1 MRSQICLQAGD
12 ANHFYSYNNE
22 IRRQTTGG
30 AIGNKLTEKLGRL
43 LMKRHDKKY
52 KQLLRKLDIQ
62 EEIFDRYVDD
72 ETEGLAALEPGVKF
86 EGGKLVI
93 DEDKV
98 EEDKAKADDLR
109 TFEVLKDIGNSIFD
123 CIQFTI
129 DVPSLNENGRLWSG
143 RGVGR

>member
-43 LMKRHDKKY
+43 LMKRHEIKY
-52 KQLLRKLDIQ
+52 KQLLKKLDIQ

-72 ETEGLAALEPGVKF
+72 ETEGLAALEP
-86 EGGKLVI
+86 EI
-93 DEDKV
+93 
-98 EEDKAKADDLR
+98 
-109 TFEVLKDIGNSIFD
+109 
-123 CIQFTI
+123 
-129 DVPSLNENGRLWSG
+129 
-143 RGVGR
+143 